1 MEPVDLVEL
10 LAQRGTLPTLVK
22 EDEHRVVDRLTRKF
36 GLGDR
41 PKVRKELYKWLGRL
55 ADQHGEKVL
64 DVISVAVAQAVSARS
79 PGRYFSTTVVR
90 ILRERG
96 LISPSRTGGTVQW

>member
-10 LAQRGTLPTLVK
+10 LAKRAALPEVPK
-22 EDEHRVVDRLTRKF
+22 EDQHRVVDRLKRKF

-41 PKVRKELYKWLGRL
+41 PKVRLELYKWLGRL
-55 ADQHGEKVL
+55 ADQHDEKVL
-64 DVISVAVAQAVSARS
+64 DVISVAVAQAVTARF
-79 PGRYFSTTVVR
+79 PGRYFSATVVR

-96 LISPSRTGGTVQW
+96 LISSGKTGENASW